1 MDGNSQSDVGSRPYF
16 KNKKLT
22 LWTAPCRR
30 DTKKKALEW
39 LGRQTPGFKRC
50 LSCF

>member
-22 LWTAPCRR
+22 EWTEPIKP
-30 DTKKKALEW
+30 DMQEKAL
-39 LGRQTPGFKRC
+39 L
-50 LSCF
+50 